1 MAAEGTAKLESLFLD
16 EGFGTLDSDTLDVV
30 ASSIEDL
37 GSEGR
42 MIGIVTH
49 VEEIAQRMPVRIKVT
64 KGSESSFVERQE
76 S

>member
-1 MAAEGTAKLESLFLD
+1 MAVEGAAKLESLFLD
-16 EGFGTLDSDTLDVV
+16 EGFGTLDVV
-30 ASSIEDL
+30 ANSIEEL
-37 GSEGR
+37 GSNGR

-64 KGSESSFVERQE
+64 KGSDTSFTERID